1 MNLTR
6 RLAPV
11 FAIVVFAFAT
21 PLLVPPTHAQQS
33 PLKVPADP
41 HPLWVIDFIDLTPPN
56 AEAGDELVEQYVRD
70 TRKDP
75 GIVRCD
81 GMSQSSRPN
90 HLMVVEVWQDQAA
103 FDKHEAAA
111 HTKEFRTKLG
121 PMLGA
126 PFDQRLHFVIQ

>member
-1 MNLTR
+1 MNPMR
-6 RLAPV
+6 RLAPLL
-11 FAIVVFAFAT
+11 AIVIFGFST
-21 PLLVPPTHAQQS
+21 LLPVPQAHAQQS
-33 PLKVPADP
+33 PLKVPANP
-41 HPLWVIDFIDLTPPN
+41 HPLWVIDFIDLTPNN
-56 AEAGDELVEQYVRD
+56 ASAGDDLVEQYVRD

-75 GIVRCD
+75 GIIRCD

-90 HLMVVEVWQDQAA
+90 HLMVVEVWQDQTA